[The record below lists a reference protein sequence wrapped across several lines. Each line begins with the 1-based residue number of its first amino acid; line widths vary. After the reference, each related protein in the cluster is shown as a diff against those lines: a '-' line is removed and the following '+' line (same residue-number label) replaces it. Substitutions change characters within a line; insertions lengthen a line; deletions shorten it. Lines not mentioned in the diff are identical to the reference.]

1 MKIIQG
7 FLHDQNTA
15 FYFKLLKIRIHIKK
29 VSNPLFNKEIK
40 ESVF

>member
-29 VSNPLFNKEIK
+29 ISNLLFKKEFE